1 MRVHTVTGPGTDCP
15 HRPFRRNPGSSLDA
29 SGWPGSCPES
39 HGIRWS
45 VALGAL
51 VSFRDDQGTV
61 WSVQEDPE
69 GLDEEPEVDT
79 LRPRA
84 VRLRF
89 ASELEER
96 TLHGYPDDWA
106 RLEPRQL
113 QVLLRRATP
122 VVIRFARRNEYR
134 NAESDRG

>member
-1 MRVHTVTGPGTDCP
+1 
-15 HRPFRRNPGSSLDA
+15 
-29 SGWPGSCPES
+29 
-39 HGIRWS
+39 

-96 TLHGYPDDWA
+96 TLHDYPDDWG
-106 RLEPRQL
+106 RLKPHQL
-113 QVLLRRATP
+113 RALLNRADPT
-122 VVIRFARRNEYR
+122 VIRFARRNQHR